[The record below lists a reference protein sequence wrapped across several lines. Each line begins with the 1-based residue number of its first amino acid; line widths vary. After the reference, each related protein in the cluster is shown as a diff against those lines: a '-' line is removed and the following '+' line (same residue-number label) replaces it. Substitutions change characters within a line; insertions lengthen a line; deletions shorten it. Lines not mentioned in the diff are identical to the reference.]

1 MNKLYAKGSLIL
13 LCVGGFLTT
22 GCSRDSVAGVEDQ
35 LVGRWEWVE
44 TTLPSDSLKLTPAVV
59 GHTSA
64 VDFDRR
70 GRARFYQDN
79 SMTGA
84 AQFSLRRRS
93 RRKQLIVYHGYRA
106 HQYYTIVGNRLYLR
120 DTDSEGRGHMF
131 ARKRPTPSV
140 AGYPAI
146 SYPTQ

>member
-1 MNKLYAKGSLIL
+1 MNVLYQKGGAVL
-13 LCVGGFLTT
+13 LCVGSLFTT

-44 TTLPSDSLKLTPAVV
+44 TTLPTDSLKLTPALV

-64 VDFDRR
+64 VEFDRR

-84 AQFSLRRRS
+84 AQFTLRRRS
-93 RRKQLIVYHGYRA
+93 HRNQLIVYHGYRA
-106 HQYYTIVGNRLYLR
+106 HQFYTVVGNRLYLR
-120 DTDSEGRGHMF
+120 DTDAEGRGHLF
-131 ARKRPTPSV
+131 ARKRPVSSV
-140 AGYPAI
+140 AGNTV

>member
-1 MNKLYAKGSLIL
+1 MLLGLGSFI
-13 LCVGGFLTT
+13 TA

-35 LVGRWEWVE
+35 LIGRWEWVE
-44 TTLPSDSLKLTPAVV
+44 TTLPSDSLKLTPALV

-84 AQFSLRRRS
+84 AHFTLRRRS
-93 RRKQLIVYHGYRA
+93 RRKQLIVYHGYRS
-106 HQYYTIVGNRLYLR
+106 HQYYTVVGNRLYLR
-120 DTDSEGRGHMF
+120 DTDAEGRGHLF
-131 ARKRPTPSV
+131 ARQRPTPSV
-140 AGYPAI
+140 AEHTTVPYP
-146 SYPTQ
+146 PQ

>member
-1 MNKLYAKGSLIL
+1 ML
-13 LCVGGFLTT
+13 LCLGGALLT

-44 TTLPSDSLKLTPAVV
+44 TTTPTNDLKLTPAVV

-64 VDFDRR
+64 VEFDRR

-84 AQFSLRRRS
+84 AQFTLRHRGYH
-93 RRKQLIVYHGYRA
+93 KQLIMYHGYRG
-106 HQYYTIVGNRLYLR
+106 HQYYEVVGNRLRLR
-120 DTDSEGRGHMF
+120 DADAEGRGHLF
-131 ARKRPTPSV
+131 SRKWPSPAT
-140 AGYPAI
+140 AGRTAPYP
-146 SYPTQ
+146 PR

>member
-1 MNKLYAKGSLIL
+1 MSSLYWKSSIVLMCL
-13 LCVGGFLTT
+13 GGALVT

-44 TTLPSDSLKLTPAVV
+44 TTTPTNDLKLTPTIV

-64 VDFDRR
+64 VEFDRR

-84 AQFSLRRRS
+84 AQFTLRRRS
-93 RRKQLIVYHGYRA
+93 HRKQLIVYHGYRG
-106 HQYYTIVGNRLYLR
+106 HQYYQVIGNRLYLH
-120 DTDSEGRGHMF
+120 DTDLEGRGHLF
-131 ARKRPTPSV
+131 SRKKPAPAT
-140 AGYPAI
+140 AGRTTTYP
-146 SYPTQ
+146 PQ